1 MMMNNKLK
9 ILTIVI
15 WSLVLISCE
24 PKKTFESRLI
34 ERDGLKYEQNST
46 EPFTGI
52 TSFGKEQYEYK
63 EGKRH
68 GEYTLFNC
76 PADDNNLTN
85 LSESGVYKN
94 NIIVES
100 KFYMCGTNKVGKI
113 FRYNGE
119 NYTFWRWWADEEHKA
134 NKCNAH
140 EVTTRVKRINGKKEG
155 REEIYEPR
163 NYCNDENKN
172 SEMYLEQIYHYKD
185 GKLDGEYFHYSWDGG
200 YLQEKGIY
208 RNGKKHGLF
217 TRYHKNGN
225 PKLIEDYIVGTRHRS
240 SKEFDEQGR
249 LIRITEY
256 SIDFKDGLETKF
268 KYVNEKQIK
277 ISTQEYKH
285 FGNKFGLEIHYN
297 DDGSVKESFCWDY
310 KTDRYTGGIVRITK
324 DDYDDKTQVVSS
336 VKNSLVNCR
345 TAKANYLKDVSI
357 N

>member
-1 MMMNNKLK
+1 MKLIKIKNK
-9 ILTIVI
+9 ILILFVAGLSLTI
-15 WSLVLISCE
+15 LGCE

-46 EPFTGI
+46 EPFTGV

-63 EGKRH
+63 KGKRH

-94 NIIVES
+94 NILVES
-100 KFYMCGTNKVGKI
+100 KVYMCGTNKVGKI

-119 NYTFWRWWADEEHKA
+119 NLTFWRLWVDEETKAHK
-134 NKCNAH
+134 CHAH
-140 EVTTRVKRINGKKEG
+140 KVATRVKRINGKKEG

-163 NYCNDENKN
+163 SECSDENKN

-185 GKLDGEYFHYSWDGG
+185 GERHGEYLHYHWDG

-208 RNGKKHGLF
+208 FKGSKNGLF
-217 TRYHKNGN
+217 TSYHKNGN
-225 PKLIEDYIVGTRHRS
+225 PKLIEDYIVGKRYRL

-249 LIRITEY
+249 LIRITKY
-256 SIDFKDGLETKF
+256 SGDFKDGLETKF
-268 KYVNEKQIK
+268 KYVNDKQIK
-277 ISTQEYKH
+277 TSTQEYKY
-285 FGNKFGLEIHYN
+285 FGNKFGLEIHYEDN
-297 DDGSVKESFCWDY
+297 GSINESFCWDW
-310 KTDRYTGGIVRITK
+310 KKDKYTGNIVRVGK
-324 DDYDDKTQVVSS
+324 NDYRDKTEVVSN
-336 VKNSLVNCR
+336 VKGAVVNCR
-345 TAKANYLKDVSI
+345 TARDKYLK